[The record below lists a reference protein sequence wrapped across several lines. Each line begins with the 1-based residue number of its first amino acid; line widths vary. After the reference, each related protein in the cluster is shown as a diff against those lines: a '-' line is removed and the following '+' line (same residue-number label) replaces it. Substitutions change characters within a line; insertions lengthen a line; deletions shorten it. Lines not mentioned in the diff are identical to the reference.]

1 MKILWISA
9 IASTTFIY
17 SVASVDAAVFT
28 LYNANGTNPSSQGS
42 LAPGALTSTGFPTL
56 PSESQVA
63 GGGVTLNTAA
73 NSAEYAG
80 YSNYQPANPIA
91 MTPASYFNPAI
102 FQSSTL
108 NQTTGYTIT
117 FTVRLD
123 SSTVVDTSTAA
134 APRAAFS
141 VIAVSSDKK
150 GIEIGFRPMA
160 IFSQSASFGIEAQT
174 SSAIDTNIARDY
186 TLTVFNDTYS
196 LSSSGMPIINGGLQN
211 YVFNPA
217 LSSPPLTFNPYT
229 TSSFLFFGDDTGKAS
244 GSFTLGSVNL
254 DTTPI
259 PFEFSPT
266 YGLLAIGTGLAI
278 KNWRKKARDK
288 IK

>member
-1 MKILWISA
+1 MKILWISS
-9 IASTTFIY
+9 IASTTFMA
-17 SVASVDAAVFT
+17 SVASVNAAVFT

-42 LAPGALTSTGFPTL
+42 LAPGALQSTGAPTF
-56 PSESQVA
+56 PSESQVV

-73 NSAEYAG
+73 NSAEYSG
-80 YSNYQPANPIA
+80 YSNYNPLSSTYLNA
-91 MTPASYFNPAI
+91 PSFKA
-102 FQSSTL
+102 STL

-123 SSTVVDTSTAA
+123 SSTVVDTSTPT

-141 VIAVSSDKK
+141 VIAVSSDTK

-160 IFSQSASFGIEAQT
+160 IFSQSASFGIEAET

-196 LSSSGMPIINGGLQN
+196 LSSSGTPIINGALQN

-217 LSSPPLTFNPYT
+217 SSNPPLTFNPYT
-229 TSSFLFFGDDTGKAS
+229 TSSFLFFGDDTGKSS
-244 GSFTLGSVNL
+244 GTFTLGSVNL

-278 KNWRKKARDK
+278 KNWRKKAKDK